1 MKSQESWIVELAA
14 LAASA
19 PTVAELAPL
28 EVAFEV
34 SGKRFGLDLIS
45 GRMTDGTGARCCLSG
60 ANETFEQMVNGSVT
74 LQKAHLTGLVQLSG
88 EPESLLRL
96 AFLLD
101 AADAVRK
108 REEYR
113 QFDAGTHV

>member
-34 SGKRFGLDLIS
+34 SGKRSGIDLIS
-45 GRMTDGTGARCCLSG
+45 GRITDGTAARCSLSG
-60 ANETFEQMVNGSVT
+60 TNEAFQQLVNGSVT
-74 LQKAHLTGLVQLSG
+74 LQKAHLTGLLQLSG

-101 AADAVRK
+101 AADTVRK
-108 REEYR
+108 SQEYR

>member
-34 SGKRFGLDLIS
+34 SGTRCGVDLIS
-45 GRMTDGTGARCCLSG
+45 GRITDGAAARCTL
-60 ANETFEQMVNGSVT
+60 AATTEVFQQLVKGSLT

-101 AADAVRK
+101 AADSVRK
-108 REEYR
+108 RQEYR